1 MGKAFTLY
9 ARDNADIFAIE
20 NFLSLWPTIHAEE
33 KAARYPWKVEEVYRK
48 VVKRLQE
55 CDNGHARIATTGF
68 SDGGEYFV
76 VVLTKNETVFR
87 YGKARLRA
95 GEDRDDYVAYGL
107 AVSRAMG
114 WKDLE
119 QLMLEAVERREATK

>member
-9 ARDNADIFAIE
+9 ARDNADVIAIE

-33 KAARYPWKVEEVYRK
+33 KAARYPWKAEEIYQK
-48 VVKRLQE
+48 VVNRLHE
-55 CDNGHARIATTGF
+55 YENGRARIASTGL
-68 SDGGEYFV
+68 SDSGEYFV

-95 GEDRDDYVAYGL
+95 GEDYDDYVAYGL

-119 QLMLEAVERREATK
+119 QLMLEAVEHKEATE